1 MNIIDTHCDAL
12 LKLQSDQ
19 RSTHGY
25 YGRKRNLN
33 YLDSKEIDT
42 NMKRRIEGNV
52 KVQFYAIF
60 ISPTIPDN
68 EKWQHALEQ
77 VDAFYNEVLTM
88 DKMVHIKKLS
98 DINNLKEDEYGAV
111 LTLEGADAI
120 GNDLMKLRTLF
131 RLGVLS
137 VGLVWNNANLVAD
150 GVGETRGTGLSKLGH
165 QVVEECN
172 KHDVLID
179 VSHLNVHGFEDV
191 IEKGKH
197 VFASHSNSR
206 TIMDHPRNLYD
217 EQIIKLVQKGGMV
230 NIVFCPAFVG
240 EGDLVIDDLLT
251 HIDKIR
257 ELGAEKHIGL
267 GSDFDGIPNFVAD
280 LEDSGDYPNLMSA
293 IEVRYGKDFA
303 EDIASRNFIN
313 NFCS

>member
-19 RSTHGY
+19 RSTYGF
-25 YGRKRNLN
+25 YGRKRQLN
-33 YLDSKEIDT
+33 YLSSKEIDT
-42 NMKRRIEGNV
+42 NMKRRIEGKV

-150 GVGETRGTGLSKLGH
+150 GVGETRGTGLSELGL

-280 LEDSGDYPNLMSA
+280 LEDSSDYPNLMSA
-293 IEVRYGKDFA
+293 IEERYGKDFA
-303 EDIASRNFIN
+303 EDIASKNFIN

>member
-150 GVGETRGTGLSKLGH
+150 GVGETRGTGLSKLGN

>member
-19 RSTHGY
+19 RSSYGY
-25 YGRKRNLN
+25 FGRGRNLN

-98 DINNLKEDEYGAV
+98 DINKLKEDEYGAV

-150 GVGETRGTGLSKLGH
+150 GVGETRGTGLSELGL

-206 TIMDHPRNLYD
+206 TIMNHPRNLYD

-257 ELGAEKHIGL
+257 ELGAEKNIGL

-293 IEVRYGKDFA
+293 IEERYGKDFA